1 MGKDSCRWE
10 LFGRSR
16 RASTND
22 GIAAVGRV
30 AWLLAIMVLATAAL
44 AQPSPRF
51 YVDMVYVPQVGKVL
65 VFGGKDDENVPWG
78 AADTIWWW
86 DPADGSWESAAAADG
101 PSPRGGVAIAVHQ
114 PTGTVVLF
122 GGSHGTRAG
131 LLPNYTDTWLLHP
144 DTGVWE
150 RLDFEPGH
158 HPERAFGRALEY
170 HAASDLFVLFGGW
183 VPPGRFYNDVWHFDL
198 AARRWVKVAAADPP
212 RGRNYIGWTYDPGSE
227 RVLMYGQ
234 PDDDVRDFAVY
245 AYDPV
250 GQAWTRGEAELDP
263 GGIDYFLRMVYDHDS
278 GSVVR
283 WGGTGDDAGTAWL
296 YDPKAD
302 EWRPLETGEPAPARR
317 SRHAMTSVPGVGV
330 VVFGGALTGLF
341 QGRDLVNELWVLDV
355 VEGRWE
361 QR

>member
-1 MGKDSCRWE
+1 V
-10 LFGRSR
+10 L
-16 RASTND
+16 
-22 GIAAVGRV
+22 AAV
-30 AWLLAIMVLATAAL
+30 VLAAAAL

-51 YVDMVYVPQVGKVL
+51 YVDMVYVPQAGKVL
-65 VFGGKDDENVPWG
+65 VFGGKDDENVPSG

-122 GGSHGTRAG
+122 GGNHGTPAG
-131 LLPNYTDTWLLHP
+131 LLPPYTDTWLFHP
-144 DTGVWE
+144 ETGVWE
-150 RLDFEPGH
+150 RLDFPAGQ
-158 HPERAFGRALEY
+158 HPERAFGRVMEY
-170 HAASDLFVLFGGW
+170 HAASDTFVLFGGW
-183 VPPGRFYNDVWHFDL
+183 VAATGAFYNDVWHFDL
-198 AARRWVKVAAADPP
+198 ATRTWAKVAAADPP
-212 RGRNYIGWTYDPGSE
+212 RGRNYMGFTYDPGSE

-250 GQAWTRGEAELDP
+250 GQAWSRGEAELDP
-263 GGIDYFLRMVYDHDS
+263 GGIDYFLRMVYDPDS
-278 GSVVR
+278 GKVVR

-296 YDPKAD
+296 YDPDAD
-302 EWRPLETGEPAPARR
+302 AWRALETGQPAPARR